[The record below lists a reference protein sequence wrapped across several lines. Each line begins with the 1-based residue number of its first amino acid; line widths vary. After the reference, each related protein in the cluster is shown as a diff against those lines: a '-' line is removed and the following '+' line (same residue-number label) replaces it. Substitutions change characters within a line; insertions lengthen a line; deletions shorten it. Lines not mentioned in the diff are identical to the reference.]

1 MAKRSLEE
9 ILADDSLG
17 LLDVKTSKSSRL
29 SKDSIYF
36 SVFEEV
42 AAFQKEYGRLPTVET
57 ANIHEAKLATRYKN
71 LCSDDEVLESLKSF
85 DTQGILPNS
94 PKADASEP
102 KERAKPAPKS
112 LDDIFDSDLLD
123 VADPIFEIKHVTS
136 STKTQSTNEYMA
148 RRKPCEDFDA
158 YKPLF
163 KQIQEELNS
172 GVRQTRK
179 VEGIADI
186 KAGQSFILSGLI
198 AYVASVGE
206 KYEHRKGHHNAR
218 TRVIFSNGMESDLLL
233 RSFGAALY
241 KDKSARAITGESL
254 GPLFETKEDPAE
266 YEKTGIVYVLRSR
279 SELPEIS
286 KHQAYLHKIGV
297 TKSNVKARLA
307 NAAKDPTYLLADV
320 EVVAEFTLYNMNLRA
335 TEQVLHTFF
344 REAQADLEIT
354 DRFGNAVK
362 PREWFFVPLD
372 AIREAVKLLNE
383 GKLASSRYDAVKAVV
398 LQENA

>member
-1 MAKRSLEE
+1 MAKRSLDD
-9 ILADDSLG
+9 ILAGDSLG

-42 AAFQKEYGRLPTVET
+42 AAFAEKHQRLPNLDT

-71 LCSDDEVLESLKSF
+71 LCSDAEVVESLRSF
-85 DTQGILPNS
+85 DINGILPGTPEKCGS
-94 PKADASEP
+94 EQQEKRVSEP
-102 KERAKPAPKS
+102 QS

-123 VADPIFEIKHVTS
+123 VDDPIFEIKHVVS
-136 STKTQSTNEYMA
+136 STKSQSTNEYMA
-148 RRKPCEDFDA
+148 KRKPCDDFDT
-158 YKPLF
+158 YKSVF
-163 KQIQEELNS
+163 VKIQKELNS
-172 GVRQTRK
+172 GLRQTRK

-241 KDKSARAITGESL
+241 KDNSARAITGDAL
-254 GPLFETKEDPAE
+254 GPLFEAQEEPAD
-266 YEKTGIVYVLRSR
+266 YAKTGIVYVLRSK

-286 KHQAYLHKIGV
+286 KHKSYLHKIGV

-307 NAAKDPTYLLADV
+307 NAKKDPTYLLADV

-344 REAQADLEIT
+344 REAQADLEIA

-372 AIREAVKLLNE
+372 AIREAVRLLNE
-383 GKLASSRYDAVKAVV
+383 GKLASSRYDAQKASIS
-398 LQENA
+398 